1 LWTKTLIILFGLL
14 AVSTSGFAV
23 TFSANITN
31 ITKGIVI
38 SDYPVS
44 VRLVNANNSR
54 QKGAIREIEGR
65 TDNDGFFAGRIEAPT
80 GKVLVAEVNYRG
92 LAYLSKLKFIKSNQQ
107 HYDLPVEVYEITS
120 SHEEVT
126 IPSRTMLLTP
136 IDERTLE
143 VYDTLQVN
151 NSGNH
156 TYVGAF
162 NDELDLT
169 QILHIPVPESYR
181 LRGIQVGAGSSKIRT
196 LGRAIVSQKE
206 VKPGTSQ
213 ISMRYLV
220 VSDIGFFD
228 LSLFNQKDT
237 PLVEELNL
245 YFPVVNK
252 WHVKPATLESAGEEV
267 QGNKRFG
274 VWKGQPGSVL
284 RLKAYGP
291 TYTGGFTYWH
301 MAMILAFLVTGI
313 CLLLTRNKINL
324 WQLNQEKKKLGRLQ
338 DIISRE
344 SDDQELAEYYQPL
357 RQVLNNRLQ
366 EAKHIMKG
374 G

>member
-1 LWTKTLIILFGLL
+1 LL
-14 AVSTSGFAV
+14 AASNSGYAA

-31 ITKGIVI
+31 ITKDAVVG
-38 SDYPVS
+38 DYPIS
-44 VRLVNANNSR
+44 VRLVHANNIS
-54 QKGAIREIEGR
+54 QKGTIKEIEGR
-65 TDNDGFFAGRIEAPT
+65 TDSNGFFAGEIEAPA
-80 GKVLVAEVNYRG
+80 GKVLIAEVNYRG
-92 LAYLSKLKFIKSNQQ
+92 LAYSSKPIFIKSKLQ
-107 HYDLPVEVYEITS
+107 HYDIAVEVSEITS
-120 SHEEVT
+120 NHEEVS
-126 IPSRTMLLTP
+126 IPSRTMMITP
-136 IDERTLE
+136 LDERTLE

-162 NDELDLT
+162 NDELDLS
-169 QILHIPVPESYR
+169 QVLHIPVPESYR
-181 LRGIQVGAGSSKIRT
+181 LRGIQIGADSSKIRT
-196 LGRAIVSQKE
+196 LGRAIISQKE
-206 VKPGTSQ
+206 VRPGTSK

-245 YFPVVNK
+245 YFPVANK
-252 WHVKPATLESAGEEV
+252 WHVKPATLKLAGEEV
-267 QGNKRFG
+267 QGNRNFR
-274 VWKGQPGSVL
+274 VWKGRPGSVL

-291 TYTGGFTYWH
+291 TYTGGFNFGHITI
-301 MAMILAFLVTGI
+301 ILAFLISGV
-313 CLLLTRNKINL
+313 CLFLVRKNISHWYLIHE
-324 WQLNQEKKKLGRLQ
+324 EKKLRRLQ
-338 DIISRE
+338 DIISQE

-357 RQVLNNRLQ
+357 RQVLDSRLQ